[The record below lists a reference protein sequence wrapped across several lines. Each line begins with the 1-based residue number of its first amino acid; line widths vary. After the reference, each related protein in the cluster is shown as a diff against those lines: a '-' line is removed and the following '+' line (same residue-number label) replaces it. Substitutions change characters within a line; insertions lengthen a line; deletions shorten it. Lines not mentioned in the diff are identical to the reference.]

1 MAGKQDE
8 VEVIESLLE
17 QYKRDMDMKL
27 DTREHIARA
36 MARSAAIK
44 RGQLLSTAEMQA
56 LIDQLFACQ
65 APFKTPTGRN
75 CFITF
80 ELDVLAKRFE
90 G

>member
-1 MAGKQDE
+1 MAC
-8 VEVIESLLE
+8 
-17 QYKRDMDMKL
+17 
-27 DTREHIARA
+27 
-36 MARSAAIK
+36 SAAIK

-56 LIDQLFACQ
+56 LIDQLFACL

-80 ELDVLAKRFE
+80 ELDELAKRFE